1 MIFVIIVV
9 EVQNMRKAVLIAVAK
24 EGTFDFEEN
33 LEEMC
38 NLAQACDIEVVE
50 TITQNLRSPHK
61 KTYINTGKV
70 EEVATFLQAHEDVE
84 IALFDCELA
93 PSQQKNVEDVFDV
106 EVIDKTNLILQIFES
121 RAQTK
126 EAKLQ
131 VEVAKL
137 KYLLPRLAGSYAHMD
152 RQRGGDKNRGVGEKK
167 IEIDARN
174 ITHQIHCAQKEL
186 KEIAKQRDT
195 QRRQRAKTNIK
206 TVALVGYTNAGK
218 SSIMNA
224 FMDYFEKEDKKV
236 FEEDMLFATLT
247 TNTRNITLQNKHT
260 FLLSDTV
267 GFVSDLPHNLIKAFH
282 STLEEV
288 TRADLLLHVIDSNNK
303 DYQKHMRVTQQTLA
317 EIDAGNIACIN
328 VFNKCDLS
336 EHPYPTSSENNIY
349 ISAKQTQSIEAL
361 IAMIEQHLFKDI
373 ETHLLLPYE
382 KGNLVS
388 QLNQDCHI
396 ISQEHT
402 QQGVKMHILMD
413 EKHYQLYKA
422 FVIH

>member
-1 MIFVIIVV
+1 MVQ
-9 EVQNMRKAVLIAVAK
+9 EVKKMKKAILVAVSLDT
-24 EGTFDFEEN
+24 TFDFKEN

-38 NLAQACDIEVVE
+38 NLASACNIEVIE
-50 TITQNLRSPHK
+50 TIIQNLRSVHK
-61 KTYINTGKV
+61 KTYINSGKI
-70 EEVATFLQAHEDVE
+70 EEVSTFLNAHEDVE
-84 IALFDCELA
+84 IVLFDCELA
-93 PSQQKNVEDVFDV
+93 PSQQKNIEDLLNVEI
-106 EVIDKTNLILQIFES
+106 IDKTNLILQIFES

-195 QRRQRAKTNIK
+195 QRRQRIKTNIK

-224 FMDYFEKEDKKV
+224 FMEYFDKEDKKV

-247 TNTRNITLQNKHT
+247 TNTRNITLKNKHR

-288 TRADLLLHVIDSNNK
+288 VNADLLLHVIDSSYY
-303 DYQKHMRVTQQTLA
+303 DYQKHMKVTTQTLA
-317 EIDAGNIACIN
+317 EIDAGNIPVIN

-336 EHPYPTSSENNIY
+336 GHEHPVIKENAIY
-349 ISAKQTQSIEAL
+349 ISAKQSTSVTTL
-361 IAMIEQHLFKDI
+361 IQMIEEHLFKDV
-373 ETHLLLPYE
+373 EMHLLIPYE
-382 KGNLVS
+382 KGNIVS
-388 QLNQDCHI
+388 QLNKDCHI
-396 ISQEHT
+396 ISQENHEN
-402 QQGVKMHILMD
+402 GVKIHVKVD
-413 EKHYQLYKA
+413 EKWEQLCLPYKQM
-422 FVIH
+422 

>member
-1 MIFVIIVV
+1 MK
-9 EVQNMRKAVLIAVAK
+9 KAILIAVAV
-24 EGTFDFEEN
+24 EHTFDFEEN
-33 LEEMC
+33 LEEMR
-38 NLAQACDIEVVE
+38 NLAQACQIDVLE

-61 KTYINTGKV
+61 KTYINTGKL
-70 EEVATFLQAHEDVE
+70 EEVKIILSAQEDIEV
-84 IALFDCELA
+84 ALFDCELA
-93 PSQQKNVEDVFDV
+93 PSQQKHLEDAL
-106 EVIDKTNLILQIFES
+106 EIEIIDKTNLILQIFES

-137 KYLLPRLAGSYAHMD
+137 KYMLPRLAGSYSHMD
-152 RQRGGDKNRGVGEKK
+152 RQRGGDNNRGAGEKK

-186 KEIAKQRDT
+186 KEIAKQRQT
-195 QRRQRAKTNIK
+195 QRRQRNRTNIK

-224 FMDYFEKEDKKV
+224 FMDYFEKEEKKV

-247 TNTRNITLQNKHT
+247 TNTRNITLKNKHT

-288 TRADLLLHVIDSNNK
+288 IHADLLLHIIDSNNP
-303 DYQKHMRVTQQTLA
+303 DYQKHMRVTTQTLA
-317 EIDAGNIACIN
+317 DIDAGNIEIIN

-336 EHPYPTSSENNIY
+336 GHTHPAIHEKNMY
-349 ISAKQTQSIEAL
+349 ISAKQAESVDALIEVIEA
-361 IAMIEQHLFKDI
+361 HLFQDH
-373 ETHLLLPYE
+373 EAYLLIPYD

-396 ISQEHT
+396 IAQEHT
-402 QQGVKMHILMD
+402 PEGVKIHVQMNDKYM
-413 EKHYQLYKA
+413 QLCKQY
-422 FVIH
+422 IQS